1 MGGFLVVCDEVPERV
16 MRGCGLGYRGFR
28 VGLDG
33 VYEIGKLHRV
43 FDNEHAERQCKAVVI
58 AFLGVKLGGKST
70 DINGRV
76 FGAPAAVKGRKPDK
90 GRRLGAWFRKE
101 MRLRDIL
108 Q

>member
-33 VYEIGKLHRV
+33 VYEIGRLPRV

-58 AFLGVKLGGKST
+58 AFPGVKLGGKST
-70 DINGRV
+70 DSNGRV
-76 FGAPAAVKGRKPDK
+76 FGAPAAVKGRTRDK
-90 GRRLGAWFRKE
+90 GQLRCAWFRRE
-101 MRLRDIL
+101 LRLRDI
-108 Q
+108 